1 MQKRDA
7 PSKTVQFV
15 ALVIIVVLTATM
27 FGCRGEK
34 PAEPAKAPS
43 AAAAASAGVTVAP
56 MRSKEQAMA
65 ALMALPELKAW
76 SSHLEKSSGGKVHGA
91 LIEYDAKPKVIDGKR
106 YFQLS
111 FVENSSDAA
120 LRWESFLVAETGDEI
135 LVEDAATDK
144 TMTLAQ
150 WRQAKHP
157 MDRTSAN

>member
-7 PSKTVQFV
+7 PSKRVQFTFLV
-15 ALVIIVVLTATM
+15 AIMAVTATI

-34 PAEPAKAPS
+34 PVEPVKAPVAATAS
-43 AAAAASAGVTVAP
+43 AATAQP
-56 MRSKEQAMA
+56 RSKEQAMA

-76 SSHLEKSSGGKVHGA
+76 SSQVEKASGGKVHGA
-91 LIEYDAKPKVIDGKR
+91 LIEYDPQPKLIGGKR

-120 LRWESFLVAETGDEI
+120 RRWESFLVAETGDDI

-144 TMTLAQ
+144 TMTLAE
-150 WRQAKHP
+150 WRAAKHP
-157 MDRTSAN
+157 LKRTSAN